1 MCSSDLADANPN
13 GDIFGGWLLS
23 QMDLAGGNLAS
34 QRARGRVATVAITA
48 MTFNF
53 VLNNEL
59 TYADKRL
66 RGFFPLARGW
76 LKFAATCAF
85 GMLANIG
92 VSTALVRVGFHPISA
107 ALVGIVRATGGEVFN
122 AATPEALAREVLQWL
137 DAPERMAAVQQRF
150 AELHQQLRRDTA
162 QLATDAIEK
171 VLAR

>member
-1 MCSSDLADANPN
+1 VLHLFGRELA
-13 GDIFGGWLLS
+13 LS
-23 QMDLAGGNLAS
+23 HYPKETAFIVGQTLAAL
-34 QRARGRVATVAITA
+34 TA

-66 RGFFPLARGW
+66 RGFMPLARGW

-107 ALVGIVRATGGEVFN
+107 ALVGIVLASVWNF
-122 AATPEALAREVLQWL
+122 ALSNKFVWG
-137 DAPERMAAVQQRF
+137 
-150 AELHQQLRRDTA
+150 
-162 QLATDAIEK
+162 K
-171 VLAR
+171 YG

>member
-1 MCSSDLADANPN
+1 
-13 GDIFGGWLLS
+13 
-23 QMDLAGGNLAS
+23 
-34 QRARGRVATVAITA
+34 

-66 RGFFPLARGW
+66 RGFMPLTRGW

-107 ALVGIVRATGGEVFN
+107 ALVGIVLASVWNF
-122 AATPEALAREVLQWL
+122 ALSSKFVWG
-137 DAPERMAAVQQRF
+137 
-150 AELHQQLRRDTA
+150 
-162 QLATDAIEK
+162 K
-171 VLAR
+171 YG